1 MSNLRLPRIEHC
13 ALSPGFKHCSPE
25 DGLLN
30 TTSPSV
36 FQPLGRCHPDP
47 SSLWSEESGFCST
60 PPWCPLRCK
69 VGGAPGRDVG
79 RLEMES
85 GHAATVQCE
94 ARSSQRM
101 EEGRLTFVEE
111 SLTSF
116 KEQVEQQRKA
126 QEALLEMQLDA
137 ARRELEQNL
146 RAVKQQ
152 KHEELLQD
160 AERVAL
166 AAVSRGVREALATEV
181 ASLHRSFKQLNDSVD
196 ERLRIFEQRLERIED
211 RSSKNIDE
219 VWLRMEQLEWKFHE
233 DGHLSPEV
241 AKQVPSL
248 VTNWGQGKFPSQSDL
263 LAYLEHRLTEMQ
275 TVKAEIHEMLQ
286 RASDGLGDR
295 VEECV
300 VSKTQNIE
308 NRLMSTDMMLRNLL
322 TKQKEP
328 VSPAVSRTPSGAGRS
343 PSARDKGGSGANRPD
358 SAGKPQLELPG
369 SPKSSRSKGSRSPK
383 AASRKASE
391 KPSNV
396 SSQSQGLVDEA
407 LAARAAA
414 SAVAAGAALPGV
426 LEGADL
432 LSWLKSHVNEL
443 LDLKTAAAAVPR
455 DSSGSAMDEERP
467 EETQPAGPFGV
478 GLIPDGLLDRLEQ
491 LEQSLEKL
499 AVNIKE
505 LDGARLPGRMGT
517 LESQCLDERLALLE
531 SYAPSATTG
540 AHRPPSR
547 PSSPSGATTA
557 QTTSQLL
564 ALREEMQR
572 LKTRVGI
579 LEGLTPIQDLDASPT
594 SPASP
599 AREEEERQPNSH
611 LLRSEDFK
619 HELMNLWHAIGGDQK
634 NLDLLTARLED
645 AKGQVARM
653 TQRFD
658 TAMPQML
665 QLLGELLR
673 GQGFSESS
681 DEVDLLLQ
689 IQQLLYGESGMPFV
703 SPAVLRETFQ
713 RFEALLRSEMEKL
726 REELVANM
734 EEKARSE
741 DLDFLAEQLRLWQ
754 NQLQILW
761 QTFEKLTTEQE
772 VDAAIWRK
780 PLAARCVSCDRKVD
794 IKGLLFDRDTPQLPT
809 GANSPSP
816 ERHLVAP
823 VAPPGPR
830 ATSARRGG
838 RGRNLPAIDA

>member
-1 MSNLRLPRIEHC
+1 
-13 ALSPGFKHCSPE
+13 
-25 DGLLN
+25 
-30 TTSPSV
+30 
-36 FQPLGRCHPDP
+36 
-47 SSLWSEESGFCST
+47 
-60 PPWCPLRCK
+60 
-69 VGGAPGRDVG
+69 
-79 RLEMES
+79 MES

-146 RAVKQQ
+146 RALTRQ
-152 KHEELLQD
+152 
-160 AERVAL
+160 
-166 AAVSRGVREALATEV
+166 
-181 ASLHRSFKQLNDSVD
+181 RSFKQLNDSVD

-233 DGHLSPEV
+233 ERDGHLSPEV

-396 SSQSQGLVDEA
+396 SSQSQGRLPGLVDEA

-754 NQLQILW
+754 NQLQNPGGAG
-761 QTFEKLTTEQE
+761 KLGERGSGCSGTEPGNVLDVPELSESGWNGQE

-823 VAPPGPR
+823 VVPPGPR